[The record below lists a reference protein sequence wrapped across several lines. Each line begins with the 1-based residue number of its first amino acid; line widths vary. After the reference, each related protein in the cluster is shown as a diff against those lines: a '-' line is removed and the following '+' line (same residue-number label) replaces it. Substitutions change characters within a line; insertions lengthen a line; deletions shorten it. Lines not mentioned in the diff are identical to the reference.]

1 VPTKLELKGLTE
13 FRKAL
18 QNLPE
23 DLREEADVI
32 VQAQAD
38 EALRQIQAV
47 YPVRTTNLSPGPR
60 RKTRF
65 FPPGNLR
72 ARVTR
77 SREERS
83 RFTSRAI
90 VRSRA
95 PHAHLFEEGTK
106 RRKNAKG
113 ANRGAM
119 PQAPIGQR
127 MIPIVIRRR
136 RVMVEALKDV
146 VRKAGFQVNE

>member
-1 VPTKLELKGLTE
+1 VPTKLELKGLAE

-38 EALRQIQAV
+38 EAQRQIRAA
-47 YPVRTTNLSPGPR
+47 YPEGP
-60 RKTRF
+60 T
-65 FPPGNLR
+65 GNLR
-72 ARVTR
+72 RGVTK
-77 SREERS
+77 SKEERS

-95 PHAHLFEEGTK
+95 PHSHLFERGT
-106 RRKNAKG
+106 RNRKTGKG
-113 ANRGAM
+113 WNRGAM
-119 PQAPIGQR
+119 PAAAENEK